1 MSPQQ
6 CQTTRRS
13 VNSECSPARGRG
25 PAPAQHRST
34 APRGRR
40 RAAPG
45 SRPRPRRQ
53 PPTTRPPP
61 TTTGWRE
68 ARCPVVSNL
77 PLPRVMQQRC
87 HHASASA
94 RNPYWPPMPRPRLRA
109 ATPDQRLGRLS
120 SPLRTEFFPPANGN
134 RLYQRRVRAEQGNE
148 DVTIASAG
156 GLSLHTLLSHN
167 TGQRNFPFKLN

>member
-1 MSPQQ
+1 MS
-6 CQTTRRS
+6 
-13 VNSECSPARGRG
+13 

-134 RLYQRRVRAEQGNE
+134 SLYQRRVRAEQGNE